1 MQTISREVVNELYR
15 SLVLLGADNDLCGT
29 VGSWGTSLPEE
40 DVLANL
46 KSWNEATLKETR
58 QRIEHYETSC
68 LHPAYS
74 PVGVRGSNP
83 QEQQAD

>member
-1 MQTISREVVNELYR
+1 MQTLNREVLNELYR

-29 VGSWGTSLPEE
+29 VGSWGTSLPDE

-58 QRIEHYETSC
+58 QRIEHYETSF
-68 LHPAYS
+68 PRPVYS
-74 PVGVRGSNP
+74 PVGVRGTDP
-83 QEQQAD
+83 QAQQAD